1 MGRKT
6 VYNNLVLPEI
16 YAQVSEDNKNILN
29 EFIVYLMST
38 DKSPLTIKAYTGDI
52 KYFLVWNLQKNNNKF
67 FVDLIKRDILKY
79 QNYLLNELK
88 LSSNRIRSLKSAISS
103 MSIFIESMM
112 DDLYPDFKNIIN
124 KIPAPVKQ
132 NSREKTRQHLKGK
145 KSCF

>member
-6 VYNNLVLPEI
+6 VYNNLVSPEI
-16 YAQVSEDNKNILN
+16 YIQVSEDNKNILN

-112 DDLYPDFKNIIN
+112 EDLYPDFKNIIN
-124 KIPAPVKQ
+124 QIPAPVKQ
-132 NSREKTRQHLKGK
+132 NSRE
-145 KSCF
+145 